1 MQPTLARHQLMSTIR
16 GLTRPRVRKYIP
28 PSSAVLVSFNGKRD
42 VRLSTPNSNCQTGG
56 VTGGELTIWWKEV
69 LGCFNIQVVYC
80 CLTELEEP
88 LVSVR
93 ILTVL
98 EKRFE
103 DSVNEVDALN
113 TVVKELCRDYRKET
127 CPPFAKQSA
136 SVNELE

>member
-16 GLTRPRVRKYIP
+16 GLTRPWVRNNIP

-42 VRLSTPNSNCQTGG
+42 VRFLIPISICQNSG
-56 VTGGELTIWWKEV
+56 VTSWELTIWWKEV
-69 LGCFNIQVVYC
+69 IGCFNIQVVFC

-88 LVSVR
+88 LVSVH

-103 DSVNEVDALN
+103 GSVNEVDALN
-113 TVVKELCRDYRKET
+113 TVVKELYRDYRKET

-136 SVNELE
+136 SVNELA